1 MTDNVAPTRREAGP
15 KQRPG
20 RPTGVRRAL
29 RIVTAN
35 QLLLVGTI
43 FTLFMLLLAAVGPI
57 FAPYDPTDINNLNR
71 LQAPS
76 AEHWLGTD
84 EFGRD
89 VFSRLLYGARLS
101 AVIGGVTLLATT
113 VLGTIVGLLA
123 GFYRRVDGILMRIMD
138 ALMTFPSLVLAIA
151 LISVMGIT
159 SFNVVIALTLVFTP
173 QTARVVRASV
183 LSIRET
189 EYVEGA
195 LALGARDPRVLLRHV
210 LPNCVSPLIVQSTF
224 VMAYTILSE
233 AALSYIGAGVPPPAP
248 SWGNMLADSR
258 LYMFQAP
265 WLTYFPGI
273 AISIFVLGLIL
284 MGDGLR
290 DYLDP
295 RNV

>member
-1 MTDNVAPTRREAGP
+1 
-15 KQRPG
+15 
-20 RPTGVRRAL
+20 
-29 RIVTAN
+29 
-35 QLLLVGTI
+35 
-43 FTLFMLLLAAVGPI
+43 MLLIAALGPV
-57 FAPYDPTDINNLNR
+57 FAPYDPTTVNNLNR
-71 LQAPS
+71 LKAPS

-89 VFSRLLYGARLS
+89 VLSRLLFGARLS
-101 AVIGGVTLLATT
+101 AVIGGLTLLATT
-113 VLGTIVGLLA
+113 IMGTIVGLLA
-123 GFYRRVDGILMRIMD
+123 GYYRRVDGALMRIMD

-159 SFNVVIALTLVFTP
+159 SYNVVIALTLVFTP

-183 LSIRET
+183 LSVRET

-195 LALGARDPRVLLRHV
+195 KGLGAGDVRILMRHV

-224 VMAYTILSE
+224 VMAYAILSE

-248 SWGNMLADSR
+248 SWGNMLSDSR

-265 WLTYFPGI
+265 WLTYYPGI
-273 AISIFVLGLIL
+273 AISMFVLGLIL